1 MRAQNATG
9 LTTLCRPT
17 ARNGPVAAS
26 KAASRKGA
34 LDILDADISLTDLAG
49 DGVDPASPDVLIKSF
64 LIPHHLSPTHPPPG
78 CIS

>member
-1 MRAQNATG
+1 M
-9 LTTLCRPT
+9 
-17 ARNGPVAAS
+17 AAS
-26 KAASRKGA
+26 KAAFCKSA

-49 DGVDPASPDVLIKSF
+49 NGVDAASPDVLIKSF